1 MISVLRPKKGG
12 LAMERLIYQELSD
25 WLTSPIRK
33 PLILRGARQVGK
45 THLVRQFAREFNDF
59 VEINFEQNPDIQ
71 AIFTGNL
78 DPKEIIKNISVIQS
92 CSIIPGKTL
101 LFLDEIQA
109 CPRAIIALR
118 YFYELMPELHVIAAG
133 SLLDFAIEEVG
144 VPVGRVSFLQM
155 YPMSFIEFLQAL
167 GSDQQVEAIL
177 THSPEQEISKPIHDI
192 LLKKLSEYMIIGGMP
207 KVVAT
212 WRDEANYGYCLDILH
227 DIANAYRQD
236 FEKYAKHT
244 QIKFLNLLINQ
255 VPTQL
260 SQAFNYSKIDGEY
273 RKRELAPCIELMHKA
288 NILHYVYQ
296 CSAQGRPLASQ
307 ISSSRYK
314 IILHDIALT
323 QALLGLDMQ
332 DWVLSPSESFINKG
346 NLTEAFVGQELLVY
360 QNSKLDNKLYYW
372 KRDTKGAIAEIDYVI
387 NHADGIIPVE
397 VKAGTGSTL
406 KSMHSFLDTH
416 SNSPYGL
423 RFSTHNYS
431 VHKKLHSYPLYAIAK
446 VFNIKV

>member
-1 MISVLRPKKGG
+1 MK
-12 LAMERLIYQELSD
+12 RLIYKGLLN
-25 WLTSPIRK
+25 WRVSPVRK

-45 THLVRQFAREFNDF
+45 THLVRQFAQEFNDF
-59 VEINFEQNPDIQ
+59 VEINFEQNPEIKT
-71 AIFTGNL
+71 IFSGNL
-78 DPKEIIKNISVIQS
+78 EPKEILKNLSVIQS
-92 CSIIPGKTL
+92 TSITPGKTL

-133 SLLDFAIEEVG
+133 SLLDFAIDEVG

-155 YPMSFIEFLQAL
+155 YPMSFIEFLKAI
-167 GSDQQVEAIL
+167 GSNQQVEAIL
-177 THSPEQEISKPIHDI
+177 TQSPEHEIAKPIHDI
-192 LLKKLSEYMIIGGMP
+192 LLKKLGEYMTCGGMP
-207 KVVAT
+207 QVVAT
-212 WRDEANYGYCLDILH
+212 WRDEANYAYCLDILH

-244 QIKFLNLLINQ
+244 QIKHLNLLINQ
-255 VPTQL
+255 VPTQV
-260 SQAFNYSKIDGEY
+260 SQSFNYSKIDGEY

-307 ISSSRYK
+307 IISSRYK
-314 IILHDIALT
+314 IILHDVALT
-323 QALLGLDMQ
+323 QALLGLSMQ

-346 NLTEAFVGQELLVY
+346 NLVEAFVGQELLVY

-372 KRDTKGAIAEIDYVI
+372 KRDVKGSAAEIDYVI
-387 NHADGIIPVE
+387 NHTDGIIPVE
-397 VKAGTGSTL
+397 VKAGSGSTL
-406 KSMHSFLDTH
+406 KSMHSFLSTH
-416 SNSPYGL
+416 PSSPYGL

-431 VHKKLHSYPLYAIAK
+431 VYEKLHSYPLYAIAK
-446 VFNIKV
+446 VFKLKNGDL

>member
-1 MISVLRPKKGG
+1 MK
-12 LAMERLIYQELSD
+12 RLIYKELKS
-25 WLTSPIRK
+25 WTESPIRK

-45 THLVRQFAREFNDF
+45 THLVRQFAREFDDF
-59 VEINFEQNPDIQ
+59 VEINFEQYPDIK

-78 DPKEIIKNISVIQS
+78 EPKEIIKNISVIKS
-92 CSIIPGKTL
+92 CSITPGKTL

-133 SLLDFAIEEVG
+133 SLLDFAIEQVG

-155 YPMSFIEFLQAL
+155 YPMSFIEFLGAQ
-167 GSDQQVEAIL
+167 GSDQQVDAIL
-177 THSPEQEISKPIHDI
+177 THSPDQKMPEPIHDI
-192 LLKKLSEYMIIGGMP
+192 LLKKLSEYMMIGGMP

-288 NILHYVYQ
+288 NILHYVYHS
-296 CSAQGRPLASQ
+296 SAQGKPLASQ
-307 ISSSRYK
+307 ISTNRYK

-323 QALLGLDMQ
+323 QALLGLSMQ
-332 DWVLSPSESFINKG
+332 DWVLAPAQSFINKG

-372 KRDTKGAIAEIDYVI
+372 KRDAKGSIAEIDYII
-387 NHADGIIPVE
+387 NHVDGIIPVE
-397 VKAGTGSTL
+397 VKASHGSTL
-406 KSMHSFLDTH
+406 KSMHSFLETH
-416 SNSPYGL
+416 PNSPYGL

-431 VHKKLHSYPLYAIAK
+431 IYEKVHTYPLYAIAK
-446 VFNIKV
+446 VFNIILSQD